1 MRNQLDTS
9 FTADPASTALRA
21 VFSRPNACNIVFSSA
36 SRQTKNDDGAS
47 NVSII
52 APLIASSSGNRSERT
67 FPDKT
72 DIPTTHGRLIS
83 MVIRAASAHAD
94 DAFCLV
100 SVDHSLPRFVPFCTT
115 GVLYKD
121 DKTGISA

>member
-1 MRNQLDTS
+1 M
-9 FTADPASTALRA
+9 
-21 VFSRPNACNIVFSSA
+21 
-36 SRQTKNDDGAS
+36 
-47 NVSII
+47 SII
-52 APLIASSSGNRSERT
+52 APLFASSSGNRSERT

-72 DIPTTHGRLIS
+72 VIPTTHGRLIS

-94 DAFCLV
+94 DAFCLA